1 MENKT
6 SEISFLGNMQDR
18 EVRTVES
25 VGKLEAGSS
34 GSTEMINKL
43 AEVHGKHIDQ
53 EDQENSSMPS
63 SSPSRIQVPCAME
76 KNTKDE
82 ISNSAR
88 KNQEKLLKSAEAQ
101 MDEVKGENER
111 LKLLLA
117 RIAKDYQTLQMHF
130 FDILQ
135 QEKTRY
141 TDTASSNQP
150 KDQEPEVLISLSLG
164 ITSID
169 QEVGK
174 DEKKNSNLSNGRL
187 ENEKLSSTGELSLGL
202 DCISEPSSTENM
214 RNASSKNSIAQE
226 LKEDQQP
233 TEIWPPNKI
242 LKTVRSGD
250 DEVLEQGPLKKTRV
264 SVRARCDTPTLNDG
278 CQWRKYGQKIAKG
291 NPCPRG
297 YYRCTVSPSCPVRKQ
312 VQRCADD
319 MSILITTYEGTH
331 DHPLPISA
339 AAMASTTSA
348 AVSMLQSRS
357 SSSTGIGISASVP
370 ISSSIATNLHGF
382 NFSTLSQTS
391 RPPQFYIPN
400 SSISTSNSH
409 PTVTLDL
416 TSTAPSTSSPLGR
429 FFSSFSSTPRYS
441 ATCLNF
447 SSSSSASLEPN
458 ALQPFWHGY
467 TGYNNYGTSAYNQ
480 NHIGYLNSTGKQPAL
495 QEHLFQ
501 TYMNM
506 YQNASQQPFKETIEA
521 ATKAIASN
529 PNFQSVVAAALTSY
543 TGDGGGNSGDQNQG
557 VGNSSCQKMNW
568 DESLRAN
575 PLIFQSSQNGIGCG
589 SSFLNI
595 KSSSLNSPQQ
605 MGLTLFPTS
614 LQLSAPTKS
623 SAASAASA
631 DNSDLFKL

>member
-1 MENKT
+1 MENNT

-18 EVRTVES
+18 EDRTVES
-25 VGKLEAGSS
+25 IGKLEAGSS
-34 GSTEMINKL
+34 GSTVINKL
-43 AEVHGKHIDQ
+43 EVHGKHIDQ
-53 EDQENSSMPS
+53 EEENCTSMPS
-63 SSPSRIQVPCAME
+63 SPSRKNLNSVKQVPCAME
-76 KNTKDE
+76 KNTKDLL
-82 ISNSAR
+82 SNSTR
-88 KNQEKLLKSAEAQ
+88 KNQEEQLKLAEAE
-101 MDEVKGENER
+101 MEEVKGENER

-135 QEKTRY
+135 QEKTKY

-150 KDQEPEVLISLSLG
+150 REEPEVLVSLTLG
-164 ITSID
+164 IASTD
-169 QEVGK
+169 PEEVGK
-174 DEKKNSNLSNGRL
+174 DDKKNSNLSNGRL
-187 ENEKLSSTGELSLGL
+187 ENEKLSGELSLGL

-214 RNASSKNSIAQE
+214 RNASSKNSIDQD
-226 LKEDQQP
+226 LKEEQP

-250 DEVLEQGPLKKTRV
+250 DAVLEQGSLKKARV
-264 SVRARCDTPTLNDG
+264 SVRARCDTPTMNDG

-331 DHPLPISA
+331 DHPLPVSA
-339 AAMASTTSA
+339 SAMASTTSA
-348 AVSMLQSRS
+348 ALSMLQSRS

-370 ISSSIATNLHGF
+370 ISSMATNLHGF

-429 FFSSFSSTPRYS
+429 FSSSFSSTPRYS
-441 ATCLNF
+441 STCLNF
-447 SSSSSASLEPN
+447 SSSSSACLEPN

-467 TGYNNYGTSAYNQ
+467 TGYNNNGTSAFNQ

-506 YQNASQQPFKETIEA
+506 NQNASQQPFKETIEA
-521 ATKAIASN
+521 ATKAITSN
-529 PNFQSVVAAALTSY
+529 PNFQSVLAAALTSY
-543 TGDGGGNSGDQNQG
+543 TGDGGGNSRDQNQG
-557 VGNSSCQKMNW
+557 VVNSSCQKMKW
-568 DESLRAN
+568 DESHRAN
-575 PLIFQSSQNGIGCG
+575 PMIYQSSQNGIGCG
-589 SSFLNI
+589 SSYLNI

-605 MGLTLFPTS
+605 SGLTLFPTS
-614 LQLSAPTKS
+614 LQLSETKS

-631 DNSDLFKL
+631 DNGDLSKL